1 LNGIGSFKGSLKG
14 KTLEEAIPLIFDF
27 SFNK

>member
-1 LNGIGSFKGSLKG
+1 MDSFKGSLKG
-14 KTLEEAIPLIFDF
+14 KTLEEAIPLVFDF